1 MEINRKNII
10 LLILLGVVCYT
21 GIQYLDIGWLIG
33 VCKPFLIGSAI
44 AFILNVPM
52 RAIERGLSQLR
63 DAKKRHLASR
73 PLRIISLLLTVVL
86 FIGVVMV
93 VCLMIIPEIA
103 RSART
108 LGGYLSDFYEQM
120 IPYINQASSLFP
132 QLSDLSR
139 TWENIDWAETLRQVW
154 DFLWNG
160 GVLNNTFGAAATL
173 FSAFADFFIG
183 LVFAIYLLLMK
194 ESLCRQCKRLCYAYL
209 SEKQADGAVEL
220 ARMTDDIF
228 SHFLSGQCIEAVILG
243 CMFFVTMSV
252 GGFPYALMISALIAV
267 TALVP
272 LFGAFI
278 GCFVG
283 AFLILIVSPIKALWF
298 VILFLVLQ
306 QVEGN
311 FVYPRVVGKSVG
323 LPAIWVLAAVT
334 IGASVMGVAGL
345 FLAIPTFSV
354 VYQVLRRDSLARV
367 REKKISPEKL
377 R

>member
-21 GIQYLDIGWLIG
+21 GIQYLDMGWLIG

-52 RAIERGLSQLR
+52 RAIERALSQLR
-63 DAKKRHLASR
+63 DAKKRHLTSR
-73 PLRIISLLLTVVL
+73 PLRVISLLLTVVL

-108 LGGYLSDFYEQM
+108 LGVYLSDFYEQM
-120 IPYINQASSLFP
+120 VPYINQASALVP
-132 QLSDLSR
+132 ELSDLSR

>member
-1 MEINRKNII
+1 MELNRKNIL
-10 LLILLGVVCYT
+10 LLILFGVICYT
-21 GIQYLDIGWLIG
+21 GIQNLDMGWLIG

-52 RAIERGLSQLR
+52 RAIERGLSRLR
-63 DAKKRHLASR
+63 DSKKRHLTSR
-73 PLRIISLLLTVVL
+73 PLRIISLLLTVAL

-108 LGGYLSDFYEQM
+108 LGGYLSQFYEQM
-120 IPYINQASSLFP
+120 VPYIDQAASLFP
-132 QLSDLSR
+132 ELSDLSK
-139 TWENIDWAETLRQVW
+139 TWESIDWAETVRQVW

-160 GVLNNTFGAAATL
+160 GVLNNTFGAAASL

-183 LVFAIYLLLMK
+183 LVFAVYLLLTK

-209 SEKQADGAVEL
+209 SEKQADSAVGL

-243 CMFFVTMSV
+243 CMFFVTMSL

-278 GCFVG
+278 GCFIG

-354 VYQVLRRDSLARV
+354 VYQVLRSDSLARV
-367 REKKISPEKL
+367 REKKISPAKFS
-377 R
+377 